1 MFLIVT
7 LIIGLLFF
15 IILMKSFKFNCKVCD
30 KEDFEYFSKIENCEI
45 VDYAKCKNCGEIHFL
60 NAETYNKEY

>member
-15 IILMKSFKFNCKVCD
+15 IILMKSFKLNCKVCD
-30 KEDFEYFSKIENCEI
+30 KEDFEYFSKIENFEV
-45 VDYAKCKNCGEIHFL
+45 VDYAKFKNCGEIHFL
-60 NAETYNKEY
+60 NAEIYHKGY